1 MIFDVK
7 DESGDPRSSS
17 DDESENDDSERISD
31 NRGRNRKPTKDK
43 SEIGKGSG
51 AIAFALPALSPNASS
66 PGTKRGSQTGKS
78 LKKKVRSKPRM
89 CQASPPAVPVV
100 TTLQKTIYLWA
111 SDSPPLKHHQPMH
124 PQNRCMRPLK
134 HFHLAAEQ
142 IYPGWSEQR
151 PFPSA

>member
-1 MIFDVK
+1 MRFLLQRLVRAWVVLPCDLVCT
-7 DESGDPRSSS
+7 DELKVVRLSFG
-17 DDESENDDSERISD
+17 I
-31 NRGRNRKPTKDK
+31 
-43 SEIGKGSG
+43 
-51 AIAFALPALSPNASS
+51 LSPNASS
-66 PGTKRGSQTGKS
+66 PGTKRDSQTWKNGRRCMRTKS

-111 SDSPPLKHHQPMH
+111 SDGPPLKHHQPMH
-124 PQNRCMRPLK
+124 PQDRCMRPLK

-151 PFPSA
+151 PFPSAAAELQA